1 MAGEEIIHVFK
12 WFIFATSM
20 ILLVNYI
27 YEILRGSR
35 TGFYRYLTPLSVIL
49 INYEEFFLVEIFL
62 EQKYYF
68 QTVISDTS
76 REHFL
81 ASIIGIKVFTILLTL
96 FYFLFYRLQFVNKYL
111 DIFILSIFIAY
122 GTTTYGFTIFT
133 GSYMAGLIS
142 SSIFLLPVWLLA
154 IRYSLKRFMSI
165 SSLSVI
171 IILGFLLNSLH
182 FFDVLTLLSS

>member
-1 MAGEEIIHVFK
+1 
-12 WFIFATSM
+12 M

-35 TGFYRYLTPLSVIL
+35 TGFYRYLTPLSVFL

-68 QTVISDTS
+68 QSVISDTS

-81 ASIIGIKVFTILLTL
+81 ASIIGVKVFTILLTL
-96 FYFLFYRLQFVNKYL
+96 LYFLFHRLQFVNKYL

-122 GTTTYGFTIFT
+122 GTTTYASTIFT
-133 GSYMAGLIS
+133 GTYMAGLIS

-154 IRYSLKRFMSI
+154 IRYSLKKFISI

-171 IILGFLLNSLH
+171 IVLGFRFNSLH
-182 FFDVLTLLSS
+182 FFNVLELLSS